1 MSLPYITLFKKLK
14 PPDFSAI
21 KDIPKDTKSSGKGSN
36 KKYNKLKKS
45 KNIKK
50 KFFFKKN
57 TDNFYQY
64 F

>member
-1 MSLPYITLFKKLK
+1 LFRKLK
-14 PPDFSAI
+14 PPDLSAI
-21 KDIPKDTKSSGKGSN
+21 KDIPKDTKSSGNGRN

-50 KFFFKKN
+50 KFFFKES
-57 TDNFYQY
+57 TDNAYQY